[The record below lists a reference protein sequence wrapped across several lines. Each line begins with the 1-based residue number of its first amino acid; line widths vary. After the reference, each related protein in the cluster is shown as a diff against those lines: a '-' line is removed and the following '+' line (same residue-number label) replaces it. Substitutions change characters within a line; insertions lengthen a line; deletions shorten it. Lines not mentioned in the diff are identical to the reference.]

1 MTSTAAPTF
10 QSMIDEAGPGS
21 TIVLKKGI
29 YNIDGTLKINKA
41 LTIRAEDG
49 CPHEVSNHTLLELI
63 LETAMIDDVFF
74 QDVVLCGTAP
84 VDKKGVLREITGK
97 VSHVSAFVSPT

>member
-1 MTSTAAPTF
+1 MSSTAAPTF
-10 QSMIDEAGPGS
+10 QSMIDEAEAGS

-49 CPHEVSNHTLLELI
+49 CPHEVI
-63 LETAMIDDVFF
+63 KFID
-74 QDVVLCGTAP
+74 A
-84 VDKKGVLREITGK
+84 
-97 VSHVSAFVSPT
+97 S